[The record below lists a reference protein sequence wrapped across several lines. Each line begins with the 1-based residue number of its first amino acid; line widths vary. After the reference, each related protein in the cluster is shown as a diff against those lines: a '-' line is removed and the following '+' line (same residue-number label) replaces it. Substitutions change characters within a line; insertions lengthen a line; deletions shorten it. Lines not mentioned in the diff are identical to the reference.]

1 MSPKYWHR
9 LTDCDP
15 RPAPP
20 PPSSLPSFTV
30 GDSSWVV
37 PPHFPVQ
44 PPRVQC
50 TPRDLGFGLL
60 PAGTAQLSCPGSEG
74 VRRGGQPGGSEL
86 ARSGS
91 SNSHRRRRKGGEVGR
106 SRGAEE
112 REGGASALPRL
123 PTMREGAPLGVGVW
137 GLSYPLQWAPW
148 FPDSQEFEI
157 RLITKYHFRGAFRLY
172 GNGLNSFLSQ
182 QVIPGRVN

>member
-50 TPRDLGFGLL
+50 TPRNLGSGSYLRG
-60 PAGTAQLSCPGSEG
+60 AAQLSCPGSEG

-91 SNSHRRRRKGGEVGR
+91 SSSHRRRRKGGEVGR
-106 SRGAEE
+106 SRGGRRREE
-112 REGGASALPRL
+112 EAQAPCPGSQPCGKARLLALESGGSAALCS
-123 PTMREGAPLGVGVW
+123 GPLG
-137 GLSYPLQWAPW
+137 S
-148 FPDSQEFEI
+148 
-157 RLITKYHFRGAFRLY
+157 LIHRNLRYD
-172 GNGLNSFLSQ
+172 
-182 QVIPGRVN
+182 